1 MLFCF
6 LVSQSYSMYSS
17 KSILT
22 LIREKILV
30 YLKQQVETMA
40 NAGVEQGEEAKK
52 MMEDDEDSE

>member
-1 MLFCF
+1 
-6 LVSQSYSMYSS
+6 MYSS

-22 LIREKILV
+22 LLIREKIVV